1 MKKNRFVLINNNEEN
16 QNNNLKHKLL
26 NQKSDKPKKKKV
38 RKFIGIKRIIKDN
51 NKIKR
56 IRKKK
61 KIKTVP
67 KDNKNNKTPESSIF
81 LSKESLNNI
90 FNGNTSNSNS
100 LSDEERFDP
109 EISRINLLRSNN
121 DKNRIII
128 EEKYDSEESI
138 LYLRN
143 ETIYIGLNSKSLIH
157 KKL

>member
-1 MKKNRFVLINNNEEN
+1 MKKNKFVFINNNEEN
-16 QNNNLKHKLL
+16 QNNNLNHKLL

-67 KDNKNNKTPESSIF
+67 KYNKNNKTPESSIF

>member
-1 MKKNRFVLINNNEEN
+1 MKKNKFVFINNNEEN
-16 QNNNLKHKLL
+16 QNNNLNHKLL

-67 KDNKNNKTPESSIF
+67 KYNKNNKTPESSIF

-100 LSDEERFDP
+100 LSNQERFDP
-109 EISRINLLRSNN
+109 ERSRIDLLRSNN
-121 DKNRIII
+121 DKNRIKI
-128 EEKYDSEESI
+128 EENYDSEESI